1 MPKQTQRNPQS
12 NNSELTYEKIIATAE
27 LPFAAYIKAKH
38 RLPLVDIQKS
48 NSGRITWSFD
58 LQGND
63 EATLINEFYRGGLVS
78 ASEYF
83 SELKNLKSTT
93 YTL

>member
-1 MPKQTQRNPQS
+1 MPKQPQRKPQS
-12 NNSELTYEKIIATAE
+12 SNSELKYEKTISTAE
-27 LPFAAYIKAKH
+27 LPFAAYSKAKH

-48 NSGRITWSFD
+48 SNGRVTWSFA

-63 EATLINEFYRGGLVS
+63 EAALVNEFYRGGMVP
-78 ASEYF
+78 AAEYF